1 MSLKTSFLTALVC
14 WAIIGVFYLAYQLK
28 ITHVLEVVLREL
40 LLLPAFFGGI
50 SFSIYALVLFIK
62 QVVAKE
68 EYCNK

>member
-62 QVVAKE
+62 QW
-68 EYCNK
+68 